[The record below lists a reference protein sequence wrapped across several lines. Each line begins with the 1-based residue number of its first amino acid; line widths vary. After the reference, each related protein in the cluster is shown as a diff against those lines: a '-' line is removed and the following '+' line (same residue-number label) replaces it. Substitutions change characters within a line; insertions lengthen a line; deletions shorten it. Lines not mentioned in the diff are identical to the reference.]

1 MGKLART
8 KAAFNIV
15 IWLLPVPFFA
25 QTAAL
30 HESDQTQ
37 VLLTRVEPHQTT
49 KLADSP
55 ALVVVA
61 LDPAAISSGA
71 YEKPKKTLNAG
82 DFLWFPGGT
91 DLGRVYQNHSDKDA
105 RFIEILFPQAK

>member
-1 MGKLART
+1 MATASALFLHKL
-8 KAAFNIV
+8 
-15 IWLLPVPFFA
+15 P
-25 QTAAL
+25 L

-37 VLLTRVEPHQTT
+37 VLLTRAEPHQMT
-49 KLADSP
+49 KLAYAP

-71 YEKPKKTLNAG
+71 AEKPKKPLNAG

-91 DLGRVYQNHSDKDA
+91 DLGRAYQNHSDNDA
-105 RFIEILFPQAK
+105 RFIEILFSQAK